1 MKCIESIQARG
12 KEQGQNIWHYCR
24 KIIFKGFYYDL
35 RSLFHELWTQFRF
48 IYNPY
53 FISHRIYGVSRYI
66 YLIYIIINAVTIR
79 LLGVRDAVLPSG
91 TNTIV
96 KPLLL
101 PNGNTCP

>member
-12 KEQGQNIWHYCR
+12 KEQGQNIWHYGR

-35 RSLFHELWTQFRF
+35 RSLFHELWTQLRF

-66 YLIYIIINAVTIR
+66 YLIYIHYKCCNNTPFGGSRRR
-79 LLGVRDAVLPSG
+79 LAKWGKHNR
-91 TNTIV
+91 
-96 KPLLL
+96 
-101 PNGNTCP
+101 